1 VAAAPVVEAVAAAFE
16 AEPVAVAAGATAAAF
31 EAEPV
36 AVAAG
41 ATAAAVAVVKK
52 PGQIPL
58 SKQLMRPDGHALRAL
73 TRTLGTQTNAVCAV
87 HPTPERHRRDVKRE
101 AARALVMQA
110 RMNRMPLEW
119 QQKWQQEY
127 ERQ

>member
-1 VAAAPVVEAVAAAFE
+1 MEEADRVAAAPVVAAVAAAFE
-16 AEPVAVAAGATAAAF
+16 AEPVAVAAGATAAA
-31 EAEPV
+31 V
-36 AVAAG
+36 I
-41 ATAAAVAVVKK
+41 KRH
-52 PGQIPL
+52 GQIPT
-58 SKQLMRPDGHALRAL
+58 SKQLMRPGGHALRAL